1 MADMDDKELAEA
13 VSDYEL
19 LWVSVVL
26 TLDL

>member
-13 VSDYEL
+13 VSDYKL
-19 LWVSVVL
+19 LWVYVVL